1 MSLCLSAH
9 WILSSNGKK
18 SDNLHLLSKLCNSAQ
33 FWPFH
38 RKVRNDEKNARK
50 NARDGDIW
58 DIQAPY
64 CSGIGLKLRLDTR
77 KMDICNIPPYC
88 STREIDLIKDHP
100 LQGTLQTP
108 CRTFPNIWKIL
119 KYWKSLLRWIF
130 GSVIC
135 DMYNSIDVHASTVSL
150 IFNKTYSFIE
160 NTKYVW
166 LPTKHICPKD
176 KIYL

>member
-38 RKVRNDEKNARK
+38 WKVRNDEKNARK

-100 LQGTLQTP
+100 CRELFKPLAGHFQTSG
-108 CRTFPNIWKIL
+108 
-119 KYWKSLLRWIF
+119 KYW
-130 GSVIC
+130 
-135 DMYNSIDVHASTVSL
+135 N
-150 IFNKTYSFIE
+150 IE
-160 NTKYVW
+160 NPFSGGFLARWSATCTTQ
-166 LPTKHICPKD
+166 LMCMPPQ
-176 KIYL
+176 

>member
-50 NARDGDIW
+50 NSNARDGDMW

-88 STREIDLIKDHP
+88 STREINLIKDHP
-100 LQGTLQTP
+100 LQRNIQTR
-108 CRTFPNIWKIL
+108 CRDISKHLENIEIL
-119 KYWKSLLRWIF
+119 KIPSQVDFWLGDLRH
-130 GSVIC
+130 VQL
-135 DMYNSIDVHASTVSL
+135 N
-150 IFNKTYSFIE
+150 
-160 NTKYVW
+160 
-166 LPTKHICPKD
+166 
-176 KIYL
+176 

>member
-1 MSLCLSAH
+1 MFAIHKFPNLLMILICLFAFPR
-9 WILSSNGKK
+9 IGYFPQMAK
-18 SDNLHLLSKLCNSAQ
+18 NLITCTSCASKLCNSAQ

-50 NARDGDIW
+50 NSNARDGDMW

-119 KYWKSLLRWIF
+119 KY
-130 GSVIC
+130 
-135 DMYNSIDVHASTVSL
+135 
-150 IFNKTYSFIE
+150 
-160 NTKYVW
+160 
-166 LPTKHICPKD
+166 
-176 KIYL
+176 